1 MKLKITIPSSLDEI
15 TLKQLRDFALLNEKD
30 ELKYFRAVANIFC
43 SGDVDHLEKFPI
55 KRLKETFDKLI
66 QLIAESR
73 LNLIKHITIDG
84 VVYSFHPKL
93 EDATMGEIAD
103 ISEYAK
109 DKWKNIHKILA
120 VLYRPRIKQIRI
132 IAWLI
137 KIFNPELY
145 YKKYKHPKLYRIES
159 YNGVGKRAD
168 LFLEKFPAKAVL
180 GADAFF
186 LTISLELLR
195 NFQAYLDTEK
205 KKASKQEPQ

>member
-1 MKLKITIPSSLDEI
+1 MKLKLTIPSSLDEI
-15 TLKQLRDFALLNEKD
+15 SLKQLRDFALLNEKD

-103 ISEYAK
+103 LAEYSK
-109 DKWKNIHKILA
+109 DKWNNIHKILA
-120 VLYRPRIKQIRI
+120 VLYRPRVQKVG
-132 IAWLI
+132 
-137 KIFNPELY
+137 
-145 YKKYKHPKLYRIES
+145 KLYRIES
-159 YNGVGKRAD
+159 YNGVGKRAE
-168 LFLEKFPAKAVL
+168 LFLEKFPAKAAL

-195 NFQAYLDTEK
+195 NFRASLDTEK
-205 KKASKQEPQ
+205 KNNLQQKQA